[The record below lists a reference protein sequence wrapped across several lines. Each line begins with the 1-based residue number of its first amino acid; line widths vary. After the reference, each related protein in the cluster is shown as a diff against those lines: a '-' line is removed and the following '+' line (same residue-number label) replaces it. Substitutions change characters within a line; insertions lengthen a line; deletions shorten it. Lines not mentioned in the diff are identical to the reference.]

1 MQKEKVQQ
9 VSMDKGSQGKVMQD
23 VREIKEDEEHAQGES
38 QGMGTSWLCRAHR
51 LHWCWKKVPSPRRGK
66 VVYFAF
72 M

>member
-51 LHWCWKKVPSPRRGK
+51 LHWC
-66 VVYFAF
+66 
-72 M
+72 